1 MSANKSNE
9 IVSPTLWGTKEIL
22 VRKAF
27 RFIFFCTSIRTK
39 HLSLQPFK
47 IHWCRMTVFAFLPKR
62 KKTEDKRPTGALI
75 TVPLLLIL
83 TQQVCLSLSLLIWFL
98 ALALIQFVCSLP
110 LPFFVVL
117 FVHFACIW
125 MFIIVFLKHSVCIKG
140 CQCNYVSKMLVA

>member
-27 RFIFFCTSIRTK
+27 HFFCTSIRTK

-47 IHWCRMTVFAFLPKR
+47 IHWCRMTAFAFLPKR

-110 LPFFVVL
+110 LPFF
-117 FVHFACIW
+117 CC
-125 MFIIVFLKHSVCIKG
+125 FICSLCLYMNVYYRFSQTLSVY
-140 CQCNYVSKMLVA
+140 QRMPV

>member
-47 IHWCRMTVFAFLPKR
+47 IHWCRMTAFAFLPKR

-83 TQQVCLSLSLLIWFL
+83 TQQVCLFLSLLIWFL

-110 LPFFVVL
+110 LPFF
-117 FVHFACIW
+117 CC
-125 MFIIVFLKHSVCIKG
+125 FICSLCLYMNVYYRFSQTLSVY
-140 CQCNYVSKMLVA
+140 QRMPV

>member
-47 IHWCRMTVFAFLPKR
+47 IHWCRMTAFAFLPKR

-75 TVPLLLIL
+75 TVPLLFIL

-110 LPFFVVL
+110 LPFF
-117 FVHFACIW
+117 CC
-125 MFIIVFLKHSVCIKG
+125 FICSLCLYMNVYYRFSQTLSVY
-140 CQCNYVSKMLVA
+140 QRMPV